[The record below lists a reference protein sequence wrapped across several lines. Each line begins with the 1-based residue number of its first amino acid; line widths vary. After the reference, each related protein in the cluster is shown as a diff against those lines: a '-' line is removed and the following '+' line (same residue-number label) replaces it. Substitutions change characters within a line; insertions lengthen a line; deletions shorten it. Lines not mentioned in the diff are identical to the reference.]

1 MSRAPLRPHRGP
13 APAARAAREGAR
25 WAGAAALTAA
35 GWHMA
40 PAASWLPAVR
50 RVASPALDGRGD
62 PDHVALT
69 FDDGPD
75 PLSTPYF
82 LDELGRLGARATFF
96 VLGERLE
103 RYPQLGRR
111 MVAEGHELAVHGW
124 RHERFW
130 RLRPRHEVR
139 EMARAANAVH
149 RIAGTPPR
157 WYRPPYGVLTAT
169 RLWAARRLG
178 LRPVLWTAWGRDW
191 TAKAD
196 ADSVLAELAKR
207 AGGGTTVLLHD
218 SDHAA
223 ARGAWHSALDAL
235 PHLVMRCRAEGLTV
249 GPLAEHGL
257 RHT

>member
-1 MSRAPLRPHRGP
+1 MSG
-13 APAARAAREGAR
+13 AASRRAARDVAL
-25 WAGAAALTAA
+25 WTGAAALTAA
-35 GWHMA
+35 GWQLG
-40 PAASWLPAVR
+40 PAASWLPGVR
-50 RVASPALDGRGD
+50 RVVSPALDGRGD

-82 LDELGRLGARATFF
+82 LAELERLGARATFF
-96 VLGERLE
+96 VLGTRLE
-103 RYPQLGRR
+103 RYPRLGRR
-111 MVAEGHELAVHGW
+111 IVGAGHELAVHGW

-130 RLRPRHEVR
+130 RPRPLGDVR
-139 EMARAANAVH
+139 DLARATDAVH
-149 RIAGTPPR
+149 RAAGTRPR

-169 RLWAARRLG
+169 RLAAARRLG

-191 TAKAD
+191 TATAD

-207 AGGGTTVLLHD
+207 MGGGATVLLHD
-218 SDHAA
+218 SDHAC
-223 ARGAWHSALDAL
+223 ARGAWHSTLDAL

-257 RHT
+257 RSA